1 MSGALFDRINPT
13 RIESML
19 VNTQEEN
26 RKLKERVDGLMEIVS
41 ELKKNQD
48 VFKAL
53 SQITTNRIGQQ

>member
-1 MSGALFDRINPT
+1 M
-13 RIESML
+13 IESML

-53 SQITTNRIGQQ
+53 SQITTNRIQQAGP